1 MKPSQIDKSLPIL
14 ADISFALYLV
24 TEVLFEHSML
34 SQLCMLVFFG
44 VVAFYCVRKRK
55 LFFSWWMAAV
65 AVFILWGAVVS
76 LGWATDKAVSLD
88 MVKTLVINA
97 VFFFFLFQY
106 LLLQGDMRRYMA
118 AFVAG
123 IALLCAY
130 AIVRELPFDLNG
142 VRLGMASGVNPNWLG
157 MLAAIA
163 LGLSLV
169 LAKQKSA
176 WWLSAAVLL
185 LPTIV
190 LSKSAKAVAL
200 TGLLIVLIYLI
211 LYPKRWGLKLAI
223 LGVVGIAAT
232 YFLVY
237 AESPISNGI
246 LNRLHVMLH
255 YYVDGSAQAESVIA
269 RNSLIAI
276 AMDAFRARP
285 IGGYGLGCFRFLE
298 GAGTY
303 SHNNFTELLVS
314 GGVVMLALYYLPQ
327 LAALGFSA
335 RTMRKHKRASAAAE
349 VAARACIGVF
359 LALMVAQMF
368 MDYGMVSYFDRTAAI
383 YFILLVASERILRN
397 RASDGERFFAFLKN
411 PRTLFI
417 WLAERGCFRKM
428 DDEAYLKRFYRAR
441 FGKELRLNPPVTMN
455 EKIQWLKLHDRDE
468 AHVRLVDKVTVR
480 DFVSEKI
487 GEAYLVE
494 QLGVWNSAKEIDF
507 GKLPER
513 FVLKCT
519 HNSGGVIV
527 CRDKSKLNQ
536 KVAVKKIAVQ
546 LKKNYYAQGREW
558 LYKNITP
565 RVVAEAFIGNAS
577 GELPDDYKFFCFDGA
592 VRAVCVCTNRSEKHA
607 DYYFFDRDFQRFPV
621 NEATVNMP
629 DGLVIAKPARYEE
642 MIRVAETLASGIKHV
657 RVDLY
662 DTPDGIKFGE
672 MTFFDQSGFADDY
685 VGEGDRIMG
694 EFLKLEEQA

>member
-1 MKPSQIDKSLPIL
+1 MKPSQIDKALPIL
-14 ADISFALYLV
+14 ADLSFALYLI

-44 VVAFYCVRKRK
+44 VVAFYCIRKRK

-65 AVFILWGAVVS
+65 AVFILWGVIVS

-118 AFVAG
+118 AFVLS
-123 IALLCAY
+123 ITLLSAY
-130 AIVRELPFDLNG
+130 AIVRELPVDLNG

-176 WWLSAAVLL
+176 WWLAAAVLL

-200 TGLLIVLIYLI
+200 TGLLIVVIYLV

-223 LGVVGIAAT
+223 LGVVGVAALYT
-232 YFLVY
+232 LVY
-237 AESPISNGI
+237 IESPISNGI
-246 LNRLHVMLH
+246 LHRLHVMLH

-276 AMDAFRARP
+276 AMDAFRLRP

-335 RTMRKHKRASAAAE
+335 RTIRKQKRAGAADST
-349 VAARACIGVF
+349 ARACIGVF

-441 FGKELRLNPPVTMN
+441 FGRELHLNPPVTMN

-468 AHVRLVDKVTVR
+468 AHVRLVDKITVR

-487 GEAYLVE
+487 GEEYLVE
-494 QLGVWNSAKEIDF
+494 QLGVWNSAEGIDF
-507 GKLPER
+507 CKLPER

-527 CRDKSKLNQ
+527 CKDKSKLDQ
-536 KVAVKKIAVQ
+536 KATIKKLAAQ

-558 LYKNITP
+558 LYQNIPP
-565 RVVAEAFIGNAS
+565 RIVAEAFIGNAS
-577 GELPDDYKFFCFDGA
+577 GELPDDYKFFCFNGA
-592 VRAVCVCTNRSEKHA
+592 VRAVCVCTNRSGKHA

-621 NEATVNMP
+621 NEATANMP
-629 DGLVIAKPARYEE
+629 DGLAIAKPARYDE
-642 MIRVAETLASGIKHV
+642 MMRVAETLSSGIKHV

>member
-1 MKPSQIDKSLPIL
+1 MKPSQIDKALPIL

-24 TEVLFEHSML
+24 TEVLSEHSML

-55 LFFSWWMAAV
+55 LFFSWWMAAA
-65 AVFILWGAVVS
+65 AVFILWGAIVS

-118 AFVAG
+118 AFVLSL
-123 IALLCAY
+123 ALLSAY
-130 AIVRELPFDLNG
+130 AIARELPFDLNG
-142 VRLGMASGVNPNWLG
+142 VRLGMASGINPNWLG

-176 WWLSAAVLL
+176 WWLAAAVLL

-200 TGLLIVLIYLI
+200 TGLLIVVIYLV

-223 LGVVGIAAT
+223 LSVAGIAAI

-246 LNRLHVMLH
+246 LNRLHTMLH

-276 AMDAFRARP
+276 AMDAFRLRP

-327 LAALGFSA
+327 LAALGLAA
-335 RTMRKHKRASAAAE
+335 RTLRKHKRAGATTDS
-349 VAARACIGVF
+349 AARACVGVF
-359 LALMVAQMF
+359 LALVAAQIC

-441 FGKELRLNPPVTMN
+441 FGRELHLNPPVTMN

-494 QLGVWNSAKEIDF
+494 QLGVWKCAEEIDF

-527 CRDKSKLNQ
+527 CKDKSKLDQ
-536 KVAVKKIAVQ
+536 KATVKKLGAQ

-558 LYKNITP
+558 LYKNIPP

-577 GELPDDYKFFCFDGA
+577 GELPDDYKFFCFDGV
-592 VRAVCVCTNRSEKHA
+592 VRAVCVCTNRSGKHA
-607 DYYFFDRDFQRFPV
+607 DYYFFDRDFQRFPL
-621 NEATVNMP
+621 NEATANMP
-629 DGLVIAKPARYEE
+629 DGLVIAKPQRYEE
-642 MIRVAETLASGIKHV
+642 MMRVAETLASGIRHV